1 MELVVKVFLAPF
13 LGALLS
19 FAYSSTLGMPIALLS
34 FTMLFILLHL
44 TISSTG
50 RFFVSFL
57 FHAAFVIVQHSFL
70 LPKIANDWAAILL
83 FIPLIGVFLPPSLS
97 FFLQKRRF
105 IELYCVVL
113 LLSTYLFSVSSVGN
127 PLIELWGIAGSI
139 PWAIKWLQYTGPA
152 PISLWILL
160 MAYFSY
166 RNIIYRKPKGLL
178 ILLVF
183 LPVGVSQ
190 VIKEPSNKERS
201 FLNMALI
208 SFSDSTSRERDYYKI
223 LSGDF
228 SQIDYLLLPEGAIY
242 VNSNQKQVSP
252 SITVLKRLTS
262 RYSNMSVITGVFSFD
277 NEYMSNEA
285 ILLSESKNQVHYKRK
300 LIPFVEYLPYKN
312 LFGQMPFLAKRM
324 LYPVKETSDE
334 NIDIFK
340 GTRLP
345 SIMPL
350 ICYEGL
356 FRSCYVE
363 GVSNGCHAF
372 LVLSSNSYLDGKRME
387 KTITNFLRC
396 YAIAMHRPIIRCV
409 EHGISSFI
417 SDQGVIINHNS
428 YKTEVLK
435 QKIYYSGEDSLY
447 GTQSNYMESVYF
459 VFLLILC
466 LFLCFSF

>member
-1 MELVVKVFLAPF
+1 
-13 LGALLS
+13 
-19 FAYSSTLGMPIALLS
+19 
-34 FTMLFILLHL
+34 
-44 TISSTG
+44 
-50 RFFVSFL
+50 
-57 FHAAFVIVQHSFL
+57 
-70 LPKIANDWAAILL
+70 
-83 FIPLIGVFLPPSLS
+83 
-97 FFLQKRRF
+97 
-105 IELYCVVL
+105 
-113 LLSTYLFSVSSVGN
+113 
-127 PLIELWGIAGSI
+127 
-139 PWAIKWLQYTGPA
+139 
-152 PISLWILL
+152 
-160 MAYFSY
+160 
-166 RNIIYRKPKGLL
+166 
-178 ILLVF
+178 
-183 LPVGVSQ
+183 
-190 VIKEPSNKERS
+190 
-201 FLNMALI
+201 MALI

-435 QKIYYSGEDSLY
+435 QKIYYSGEDSFY